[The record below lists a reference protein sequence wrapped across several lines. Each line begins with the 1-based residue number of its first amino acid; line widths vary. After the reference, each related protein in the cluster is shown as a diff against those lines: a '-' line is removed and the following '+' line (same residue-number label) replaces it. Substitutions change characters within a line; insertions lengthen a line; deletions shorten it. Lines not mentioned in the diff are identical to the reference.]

1 MTCSHAGVG
10 RVEVFLCER
19 GLAIRGKDETI
30 GSVHNGNFLGI
41 VELLSLYDPFLKR
54 HLDTYGNKGKGT
66 TSYLS
71 HTICD
76 ELIKIMADKVMATI
90 IQELQQCKYF
100 SISVDSTPDITHT
113 DQLSVTIRYV
123 LPTGPVER
131 FLIFVPISDHTGE
144 GIADVVLKFLKE
156 KSIDIKY
163 CRGQSYDNAS
173 NMSGK
178 YKGVQS
184 RIKCVCSYADF
195 CPCCAHSLNLVG
207 TCAVESCSEAASL
220 FSLIQSIYTFYSA
233 STKLWQKQA
242 DAISNSE
249 QTDLVVKKLSDTR
262 WSARYDAVHALS
274 KGYDIHI
281 NLLNEITTS
290 VDSRAEVKSQSLG
303 ISKRLKELE
312 TGTLVELWDI
322 LLERMNKTS
331 KLLQSEGLPL
341 NNAVNLL
348 QSLSSFIESQRDRFD
363 HFEEIGKEKI
373 WNNTLSKRRTTSS
386 STEKIFR

>member
-1 MTCSHAGVG
+1 MIREKVTRKLKRTALLQHRNSVSAAILRNKLTTVDKHLVG
-10 RVEVFLCER
+10 ELEREIRYWRAVLMRVLDVLKFLCER

-30 GSVHNGNFLGI
+30 GSVHNGNLLGI
-41 VELLSLYDPFLKR
+41 TELLSLYDPFLKR

-123 LPTGPVER
+123 LSTGPVER

-156 KSIDIKY
+156 QSIDIKY

-173 NMSGK
+173 NMPGK

-195 CPCCAHSLNLVG
+195 CPCCAHSINLVS
-207 TCAVESCSEAASL
+207 TCAVESCSEATSL

-242 DAISNSE
+242 DAN
-249 QTDLVVKKLSDTR
+249 Q
-262 WSARYDAVHALS
+262 
-274 KGYDIHI
+274 
-281 NLLNEITTS
+281 
-290 VDSRAEVKSQSLG
+290 
-303 ISKRLKELE
+303 
-312 TGTLVELWDI
+312 
-322 LLERMNKTS
+322 
-331 KLLQSEGLPL
+331 
-341 NNAVNLL
+341 
-348 QSLSSFIESQRDRFD
+348 
-363 HFEEIGKEKI
+363 
-373 WNNTLSKRRTTSS
+373 
-386 STEKIFR
+386 